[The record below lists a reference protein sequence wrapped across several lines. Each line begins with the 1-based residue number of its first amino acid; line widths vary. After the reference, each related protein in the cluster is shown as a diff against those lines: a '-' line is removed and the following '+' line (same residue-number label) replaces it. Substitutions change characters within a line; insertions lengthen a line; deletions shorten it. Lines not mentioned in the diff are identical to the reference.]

1 MPPKRQKS
9 TKSQGTGRQSAKR
22 KIGKGQPDP
31 VFPAPASVSNLWTLS
46 SKVTDEDI
54 QDLMSHSYSCSLS
67 NLNVKDNTVTI
78 MHALS
83 TGKAG
88 EFVEDCTRV
97 GRIPTHYFQG
107 ARLTLHMSVYYL
119 SLLMVGWG
127 TSSDEV
133 PLVLGAQRL
142 ANYHRQVFLDLLHA
156 MEDHMEPISDSWR
169 WERFDNH
176 LHREFH
182 LLGNHDT
189 EDPKVQNFQPP
200 IMYATAYG
208 KSALP

>member
-1 MPPKRQKS
+1 
-9 TKSQGTGRQSAKR
+9 
-22 KIGKGQPDP
+22 
-31 VFPAPASVSNLWTLS
+31 VSNLWTLS
-46 SKVTDEDI
+46 SKVTDKDI
-54 QDLMSHSYSCSLS
+54 QDLMSHSYSCSLYDLDAKES
-67 NLNVKDNTVTI
+67 TITI

-88 EFVEDCTRV
+88 EFVEHCEPV
-97 GRIPTHYFQG
+97 GRIPAHYFQG

-127 TSSDEV
+127 TSSDEAT
-133 PLVLGAQRL
+133 LVLGAQRL

-156 MEDHMEPISDSWR
+156 METHMGPVSDSWR

-182 LLGNHDT
+182 LLGKHDT
-189 EDPKVQNFQPP
+189 EDLEVQNFQSPV
-200 IMYATAYG
+200 MDATEYG